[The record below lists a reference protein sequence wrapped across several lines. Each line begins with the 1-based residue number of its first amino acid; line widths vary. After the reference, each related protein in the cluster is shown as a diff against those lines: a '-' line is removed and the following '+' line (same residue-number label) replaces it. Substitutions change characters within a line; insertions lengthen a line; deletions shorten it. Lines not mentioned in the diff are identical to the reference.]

1 MRLSDKGINVSDANV
16 KTAYGKQA
24 IINLCVGLESY
35 NLLHKTIEQIKSM
48 ADVLDIA
55 RVGQS

>member
-1 MRLSDKGINVSDANV
+1 MSDANV
-16 KTAYGKQA
+16 KTAFGKPA

-35 NLLHKTIEQIKSM
+35 NHLHKPIDQVKSM

-55 RVGQS
+55 RVGMS